1 VSITGG
7 IMELKNIRINIPE
20 GCNIILGQ
28 THFIKTA
35 EDLYE
40 IIATTVPQAKF
51 GIAFTEASGP
61 CLIRKEGNEAELVD
75 TCVNNLNAIGAG
87 HVFCIILRDA
97 FPVNVLNAVK
107 TCPEV
112 CNIYCATANPVE
124 VVVAETGQ
132 GSGILG
138 VIDGSSPKGT
148 ETDSDKR
155 HRRDFLRKIG
165 YKL

>member
-1 VSITGG
+1 
-7 IMELKNIRINIPE
+7 MELKSIKINIPE

-40 IIATTVPQAKF
+40 IVATTVPQAKF

-61 CLIRKEGNEAELVD
+61 CLIRKEGNEPELVD
-75 TCVNNLNAIGAG
+75 ACVNNLNAVGAG
-87 HVFCIILRDA
+87 HVFCIILKNA
-97 FPVNVLNAVK
+97 FPVNVLNAIK
-107 TCPEV
+107 NCPEV
-112 CNIYCATANPVE
+112 CNIFCATANPVE
-124 VVVAETGQ
+124 VVIAETLQ
-132 GSGILG
+132 GRGILG

-148 ETDSDKR
+148 ETDPDKA